1 MASEDVSPEAP
12 RPLNCDKAHVE
23 LNWNSVLS
31 IAAIQ
36 TVANSNQADSSGPS

>member
-23 LNWNSVLS
+23 LNWYSVLS
-31 IAAIQ
+31 IDECLRI
-36 TVANSNQADSSGPS
+36 TSE